1 MAMACASTGAKP
13 ADVKQTSGRDHAQFT
28 GVTVLQEQQLL
39 YIALITVFT
48 PTYQIYCRDYIILL
62 WRGDGV
68 FIIVYTLFWLY
79 D

>member
-1 MAMACASTGAKP
+1 MAMACASTGANP

-48 PTYQIYCRDYIILL
+48 PTYRIYC
-62 WRGDGV
+62 
-68 FIIVYTLFWLY
+68 
-79 D
+79 